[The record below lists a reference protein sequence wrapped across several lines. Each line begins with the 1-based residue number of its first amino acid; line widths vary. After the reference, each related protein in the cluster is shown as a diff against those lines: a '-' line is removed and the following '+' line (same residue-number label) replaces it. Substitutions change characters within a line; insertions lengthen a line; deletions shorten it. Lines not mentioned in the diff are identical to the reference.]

1 MELGQ
6 VVIFREVFEPD
17 DRLQYDK
24 TRPYKH
30 FLVLTEK
37 LVLKSG
43 NCARSSAMLT
53 FFLTPTIEPRKIE
66 I

>member
-17 DRLQYDK
+17 DRLQHDK

-30 FLVLTEK
+30 FPALTEK
-37 LVLKSG
+37 LELV
-43 NCARSSAMLT
+43 T
-53 FFLTPTIEPRKIE
+53 
-66 I
+66 